1 MLSFEKKPAID
12 KFLSMTGFFYYIE
25 LTLMHKF
32 YFSETRYFS
41 GNIGIAPFCVHT
53 KAETSTAFL

>member
-12 KFLSMTGFFYYIE
+12 KILSMTGFFYYIE

-32 YFSETRYFS
+32 YFS
-41 GNIGIAPFCVHT
+41 
-53 KAETSTAFL
+53 